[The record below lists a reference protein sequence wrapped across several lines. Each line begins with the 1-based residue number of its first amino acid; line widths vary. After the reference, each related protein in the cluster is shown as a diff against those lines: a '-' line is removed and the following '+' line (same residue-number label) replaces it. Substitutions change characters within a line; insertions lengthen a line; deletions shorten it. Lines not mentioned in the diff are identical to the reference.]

1 MRHTDVTLDNCL
13 KCSDC
18 NAACP
23 VMTAHPRYPGPKH
36 LGPELEKLRREGLP
50 CDSEWLEYCLGCE
63 RCDMACPNQVNV
75 AELIARAKATHRK
88 PLRRRL
94 RDWLLARPG
103 LLGMMLSPM
112 AAVTNRVLAFG
123 FVRKAMSLTAGIAA
137 ERSFPAYAHPD
148 LDGVHG
154 HRRDAERV
162 VFFQGCSMRYNEP
175 ALGRDCIAVLA
186 ENGIETE
193 MSEAGCCGYPALAN
207 GDPAE
212 ARRRARANLDI
223 LARAAENGIPIVTAC
238 TSCGQML
245 KTGFTLLLGDDP
257 ALAAKARM
265 VESMVR
271 DLGEF
276 LIERADQHR
285 LSLRFAHDDATE
297 RLAYHSPCHQTT
309 QGLSRPWFHLLRQ
322 IPDLSIHDLNAGCC
336 GMAGTFGFKQEK
348 YPVSLAIGQRLF
360 QAVAAE
366 APARVVSECPTCR
379 MQITHGTGVASVHPV
394 TLLAR
399 AYAQPRAKDQGAAGV
414 TTPP

>member
-103 LLGMMLSPM
+103 LLGQMLSPM

-123 FVRKAMSLTAGIAA
+123 FVRKLMSLTAGIAA
-137 ERSFPAYAHPD
+137 ERTFPAYGRPD
-148 LDGVHG
+148 LDGIHG
-154 HRRDAERV
+154 LGRGAERV
-162 VFFQGCSMRYNEP
+162 VFFQGCSMRYNEQ

-186 ENGIETE
+186 ENGIHTE
-193 MSEAGCCGYPALAN
+193 MSAAGCCGYPALAN

-212 ARRRARANLDI
+212 ARRRARANLEL
-223 LARAAENGIPIVTAC
+223 LAPAAEKGELIVTAC

-265 VESMVR
+265 VEAAVR

-276 LIERADQHR
+276 LIERADQGR
-285 LSLRFAHDDATE
+285 FSLHLAGGADFG
-297 RLAYHSPCHQTT
+297 RLAYHSPCHQAT
-309 QGLSRPWFHLLRQ
+309 QGLSRPWFHLLRKV
-322 IPDLSIHDLNAGCC
+322 PGLTVEDLNAGCC

-348 YPVSLAIGQRLF
+348 YPVSLSIGQRLF
-360 QAVAAE
+360 QAIAKAD
-366 APARVVSECPTCR
+366 PNRVVSECPTCR
-379 MQITHGTGVASVHPV
+379 MQITHGSGVPSLHPV

-399 AYAQPRAKDQGAAGV
+399 AYLAAREKDHAALSRA
-414 TTPP
+414 TPP

>member
-75 AELIARAKATHRK
+75 AELIARAKAAHKK

-103 LLGMMLSPM
+103 LLGQVISLAP
-112 AAVTNRVLAFG
+112 AVANRVLALG
-123 FVRKAMSLTAGIAA
+123 VVRRLMSLTAGIAA
-137 ERSFPAYAHPD
+137 ERSFPAYARVK
-148 LDGVHG
+148 LAGVHG
-154 HRRDAERV
+154 RSRGAERV
-162 VFFQGCSMRYNEP
+162 VFFQGCSMRYNEQ
-175 ALGRDCIAVLA
+175 ALGRDCIALLA

-212 ARRRARANLDI
+212 ARRRVRANLE
-223 LARAAENGIPIVTAC
+223 LLYQAAENGTPIVTAC

-257 ALAAKARM
+257 ELAAKARV
-265 VESMVR
+265 VESAVR

-276 LIERADQHR
+276 LIERADQGH
-285 LSLRFAHDDATE
+285 LSLRFGDCGHLG
-297 RLAYHSPCHQTT
+297 RLAYHSPCHQAT
-309 QGLSRPWFHLLRQ
+309 QGLSRPWFHLLRMVPG
-322 IPDLSIHDLNAGCC
+322 IEIEDLNAGCC

-348 YPVSLAIGQRLF
+348 YPVSLSIGQRLF
-360 QAVAAE
+360 QAIAQAA
-366 APARVVSECPTCR
+366 PRQVVSECPTCR
-379 MQITHGTGVASVHPV
+379 MQITHGSGVPSVHPA
-394 TLLAR
+394 TLLVMAYEQRKVVDGGGGGAR
-399 AYAQPRAKDQGAAGV
+399 LAS
-414 TTPP
+414 